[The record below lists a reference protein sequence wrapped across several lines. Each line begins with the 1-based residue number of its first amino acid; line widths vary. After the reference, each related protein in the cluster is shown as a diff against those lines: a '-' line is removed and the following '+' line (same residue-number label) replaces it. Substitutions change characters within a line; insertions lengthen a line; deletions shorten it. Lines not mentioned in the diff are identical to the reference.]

1 LPKNSKIHF
10 AQWIIAAAV
19 LLPAMANAQA
29 TILPQIAD
37 GGNWYT
43 TIVLENT
50 TTNAALAT
58 LNFLQNTGGGGATP
72 WSPPIVEGISTQ
84 NIQVPAGG
92 TLSIHTPG
100 TAANLTQGWCQLVA
114 PTGVTAYAIY
124 TYESFNGRP
133 NQDGTSQA
141 LLPTSR
147 VIVPFDATDGY
158 STGVA
163 IVNPTAV
170 AETISVNIELDN
182 GAITQ
187 TTLPSISSAGQL
199 AFNMATQFSFV
210 AGHKGLAEFYVTNG
224 SVAAAAFRFNPT
236 LALTSLP
243 VVAGNG
249 APVIGGTSSGSITP
263 YATFSATSLSFQ
275 PGGFPSGNVTLSLNL
290 NASGGTYM
298 TSVNGGFPVLTDG
311 VFASSGGAFSA
322 GALQSNITV
331 PPYGPF
337 AAPGGAVYLVQT
349 ASVHFT
355 VTPSFASGGVEHGGL
370 VGTLTVTGT
379 PYPGGGAP
387 VTVSG
392 PISGNYTATLATQ

>member
-1 LPKNSKIHF
+1 M
-10 AQWIIAAAV
+10 IAAAV

-43 TIVLENT
+43 TIVVENAT
-50 TTNAALAT
+50 ANASLAT
-58 LNFLQNTGGGGATP
+58 LNFLQNTGGGGVTA

-92 TLSIHTPG
+92 TVSLHTPG

-141 LLPTSR
+141 LTPTSR

-170 AETISVNIELDN
+170 AETVSVNIELDN

-187 TTLPSISSAGQL
+187 TTLPSMTSAGQL

-224 SVAAAAFRFNPT
+224 GVAAAAFRFNPT

-243 VVAGNG
+243 VVPGNG
-249 APVIGGTSSGSITP
+249 APVIGGTSSGSATP
-263 YATFSATSLSFQ
+263 YVTFSASSLSFQ
-275 PGGFPSGNVTLSLNL
+275 PGGFPSGTVSLSLNL
-290 NASGGTYM
+290 NGSGGTYL
-298 TSVNGGFPVLTDG
+298 TSVNGGFPTLTDG
-311 VFASSGGAFSA
+311 VFASSGGSFSA
-322 GALQSNITV
+322 GALQANVTV

-337 AAPGGAVYLVQT
+337 ATPGGSLFLTQT

-355 VTPSFASGGVEHGGL
+355 VTPSFESGGVQFGSL

-379 PYPGGGAP
+379 PYPGGGTA
-387 VTVSG
+387 VTITG
-392 PISGNYTATLATQ
+392 PISGNYTATLVPTP